1 MEKRTPHC
9 KLSRVKELVAQGKV
23 SPTNVAL
30 RGAADLGLSFED
42 MCTVISTLSSKDFFK
57 SMTTY
62 SDHTV
67 WQDVYRPKFDCIDI
81 YLKLTV
87 YDDVLIVSFKEL

>member
-1 MEKRTPHC
+1 MEKKTPHTR
-9 KLSRVKELVAQGKV
+9 LQLIQALVSEGKV
-23 SPTNVAL
+23 RATNTAMN
-30 RGAADLGLSFED
+30 GADELGLTFD
-42 MCTVISTLSSKDFFK
+42 GMCDAIKGLKMNDFFK

-67 WQDVYRPKFDCIDI
+67 WQDVYKPTLACGVV

-87 YDDVLIVSFKEL
+87 SNGVLIVSFKEK